1 MSLAFKVEEMA
12 REAAVLRSTTLAV
25 YEAIYNGG
33 TGYKEFDD
41 ALNAVFCMAH
51 DHMDHMK
58 SLSDEV
64 YELQR
69 KKKAGD
75 LIAEY

>member
-1 MSLAFKVEEMA
+1 MGLEFKVEEMA

-33 TGYKEFDD
+33 AGYEEFDD
-41 ALNAVFCMAH
+41 ALNAVFNMAH
-51 DHMDHMK
+51 DHMEHMK

-69 KKKAGD
+69 AGKAGD
-75 LIAEY
+75 IDVEG

>member
-1 MSLAFKVEEMA
+1 MGLEFKLEEMA
-12 REAAVLRSTTLAV
+12 HEAAVLRSTTLAV

-33 TGYKEFDD
+33 ADYEEFDD

-51 DHMDHMK
+51 EHMEHMK

-64 YELQR
+64 HAFR
-69 KKKAGD
+69 KEAGNK
-75 LIAEY
+75 